1 MPELPLFPLQIVVF
15 PGEEVPLHIFEPR
28 YRQLVKDTA
37 ESGASFGIVLT
48 RRGRGMGGQG
58 MDPADREPTHE
69 IGCTVRMEATEAFP
83 DGRYNI
89 MCRGERRFRII
100 EKLGERP
107 YWVAE
112 VEFLD
117 DPADA
122 YSAAAGQAYVDT
134 AALYREHLG
143 LALALQNSWQRRYRL
158 PSGSVELVNHI
169 GSRLEAPPSVKQE
182 VLKAETAV
190 EQLNLLSRV
199 LRTTNRQLQDRVE
212 LHHRQRYSGL
222 GAGN

>member
-1 MPELPLFPLQIVVF
+1 MVELALFPLQIVVF

-28 YRQLVKDTA
+28 YRQLVKDTSD
-37 ESGASFGIVLT
+37 SGEPFGIVLT
-48 RRGRGMGGQG
+48 RRTRGSGGG
-58 MDPADREPTHE
+58 GSDPEDHEPTHE

-89 MCRGERRFRII
+89 MCRGEHRFRII

-112 VEFLD
+112 VEYLN

-122 YSAAAGQAYVDT
+122 YSQAAGEAYVDA

-158 PSGSVELVNHI
+158 PSAAIELVNHI
-169 GSRLEAPPSVKQE
+169 GSRLEAPASVKQE

-199 LRTTNRQLQDRVE
+199 LRTTNRQLHDRVD